1 MYFYQMNKDII
12 ITFIIIM
19 IIIIIIIIIIIT
31 DLVWTLKI
39 GTCMGQRF
47 ANTVS

>member
-12 ITFIIIM
+12 ITF
-19 IIIIIIIIIIIT
+19 IIIIIT

-39 GTCMGQRF
+39 GTCMRQRF
-47 ANTVS
+47 TNAVS